1 MEVIICRDA
10 AEVAHVAAD
19 VFEEYVRGPRPTTFG
34 LATGSTPVALYRE
47 LIRRHKEEDLSFAGI
62 TVFLLDEY
70 VGLPRDHKQ
79 SYYRTIRREFTE
91 HVDLN
96 DDEVHSP
103 DGRAD
108 NPGDAARA
116 YDESIKQAGGVD
128 VQLLGIG
135 TDGHIG
141 CHEPGSSLASRT
153 RIKTLHPQTIEDN
166 ARFFDSPDDVP
177 VHVLTQGLG
186 TISEARHVV
195 LLATGEGKAEA
206 IAAAVEGPVSAFS
219 PGSALQLHPHVT
231 VIVDEEAASKLKFG
245 KYYRFAYEHKPEWQ
259 RF

>member
-70 VGLPRDHKQ
+70 VGLPRDHEQ

-103 DGRAD
+103 R
-108 NPGDAARA
+108 R
-116 YDESIKQAGGVD
+116 
-128 VQLLGIG
+128 
-135 TDGHIG
+135 
-141 CHEPGSSLASRT
+141 SR
-153 RIKTLHPQTIEDN
+153 
-166 ARFFDSPDDVP
+166 
-177 VHVLTQGLG
+177 
-186 TISEARHVV
+186 
-195 LLATGEGKAEA
+195 
-206 IAAAVEGPVSAFS
+206 
-219 PGSALQLHPHVT
+219 
-231 VIVDEEAASKLKFG
+231 
-245 KYYRFAYEHKPEWQ
+245 
-259 RF
+259 

>member
-1 MEVIICRDA
+1 M
-10 AEVAHVAAD
+10 
-19 VFEEYVRGPRPTTFG
+19 
-34 LATGSTPVALYRE
+34 
-47 LIRRHKEEDLSFAGI
+47 
-62 TVFLLDEY
+62 
-70 VGLPRDHKQ
+70 
-79 SYYRTIRREFTE
+79 
-91 HVDLN
+91 
-96 DDEVHSP
+96 
-103 DGRAD
+103 
-108 NPGDAARA
+108 
-116 YDESIKQAGGVD
+116 
-128 VQLLGIG
+128 
-135 TDGHIG
+135 
-141 CHEPGSSLASRT
+141 SSLASRT